1 MNEENEKS
9 VNEVTD
15 MGEDISPDEG
25 NGDASDNADAADGAN
40 GADAAD
46 IHALEEQVA
55 ALTAENVRLRNQLF
69 CEREGI
75 PRELADDIICA
86 ASARAVGGVSFK
98 EAAREIF
105 GRISKFGGSGQKIS
119 TGVRSRREGNGDDVL
134 RRAFGLK

>member
-9 VNEVTD
+9 VNEITD
-15 MGEDISPDEG
+15 MGGDISPDEG
-25 NGDASDNADAADGAN
+25 NGDVDVADDVN
-40 GADAAD
+40 VAD

-55 ALTAENVRLRNQLF
+55 ALTAENAKLRNQLF

-75 PRELADDIICA
+75 PRELTEDIICA
-86 ASARAVGGVSFK
+86 ASARAVGGVSFE
-98 EAAREIF
+98 EAARDIF

>member
-9 VNEVTD
+9 VNEITD
-15 MGEDISPDEG
+15 MGGDISPDEG
-25 NGDASDNADAADGAN
+25 NGDVDVADVADV
-40 GADAAD
+40 ADAAD

-55 ALTAENVRLRNQLF
+55 ALTAENAKLRNQLF
-69 CEREGI
+69 CAREGI
-75 PRELADDIICA
+75 PRELTEDIICA
-86 ASARAVGGVSFK
+86 ASARAVGGVSFE
-98 EAAREIF
+98 EAARGIF

>member
-9 VNEVTD
+9 VNEITD
-15 MGEDISPDEG
+15 MGGDISPDEG
-25 NGDASDNADAADGAN
+25 NGDVDVADAADAADV
-40 GADAAD
+40 ADAAD
-46 IHALEEQVA
+46 IHVLEEQVA
-55 ALTAENVRLRNQLF
+55 ALTAENAKLRNQLF

-75 PRELADDIICA
+75 PRELAEDIICA
-86 ASARAVGGVSFK
+86 ASARAVGGVSFE
-98 EAAREIF
+98 EAARDIF

>member
-25 NGDASDNADAADGAN
+25 NGDASDNADVADGAD
-40 GADAAD
+40 GAD

-86 ASARAVGGVSFK
+86 ASARAVGGVSFE

-105 GRISKFGGSGQKIS
+105 GRISKFGGSCQKIS

>member
-9 VNEVTD
+9 VNEITD
-15 MGEDISPDEG
+15 MVGDISPDEG
-25 NGDASDNADAADGAN
+25 NGDVDVADVAN
-40 GADAAD
+40 AAD

-55 ALTAENVRLRNQLF
+55 ALTAENAKLRNQLF

-75 PRELADDIICA
+75 PRELTEDIICA
-86 ASARAVGGVSFK
+86 ASARAVGGVSFE
-98 EAAREIF
+98 EAARDIF

>member
-9 VNEVTD
+9 VNEITD
-15 MGEDISPDEG
+15 MGGDISPDEG
-25 NGDASDNADAADGAN
+25 NGDVDVADVAN
-40 GADAAD
+40 AAD

-55 ALTAENVRLRNQLF
+55 ALTAENAKLRNQLF

-75 PRELADDIICA
+75 PRELTEDIICA
-86 ASARAVGGVSFK
+86 ASARAVGGVSFE
-98 EAAREIF
+98 EAAIDIF

>member
-9 VNEVTD
+9 VNEITD
-15 MGEDISPDEG
+15 MGGDISPDEG
-25 NGDASDNADAADGAN
+25 NGDASDNADGVNVADV
-40 GADAAD
+40 ADAAD

-55 ALTAENVRLRNQLF
+55 ALTAENTKLRNQLF

-75 PRELADDIICA
+75 PRELTEDIICA
-86 ASARAVGGVSFK
+86 ASARAVEGVSFE
-98 EAAREIF
+98 EAARDIF

>member
-9 VNEVTD
+9 VNEITD
-15 MGEDISPDEG
+15 MGGDISPDEG
-25 NGDASDNADAADGAN
+25 NGDVDVADVAN
-40 GADAAD
+40 AAD

-55 ALTAENVRLRNQLF
+55 ALTAENAKLRNQLF

-75 PRELADDIICA
+75 PRELTEDIICA
-86 ASARAVGGVSFK
+86 APARAVGGVSFE
-98 EAAREIF
+98 EAARDIF

>member
-9 VNEVTD
+9 VNEITD
-15 MGEDISPDEG
+15 MGGGISPDEG
-25 NGDASDNADAADGAN
+25 NGDVDVADVAN
-40 GADAAD
+40 AAD

-55 ALTAENVRLRNQLF
+55 ALTAENAKLRNQLF

-75 PRELADDIICA
+75 PRELAEDIICA
-86 ASARAVGGVSFK
+86 ASARAVGGVSFE
-98 EAAREIF
+98 EAARDIF

>member
-9 VNEVTD
+9 VNEITD
-15 MGEDISPDEG
+15 MGGDISPDEG
-25 NGDASDNADAADGAN
+25 NGDVDVADGVN
-40 GADAAD
+40 VADAAD

-55 ALTAENVRLRNQLF
+55 ALTAENAKLRNQLF

-75 PRELADDIICA
+75 PRELAEDIICA
-86 ASARAVGGVSFK
+86 ASARAVGGVSFE
-98 EAAREIF
+98 EAARDIF

-119 TGVRSRREGNGDDVL
+119 TGVRSHREGNGDDVL

>member
-9 VNEVTD
+9 VNEITD
-15 MGEDISPDEG
+15 MGGDISPDEG
-25 NGDASDNADAADGAN
+25 NGDVDVADVAN
-40 GADAAD
+40 AAD

-55 ALTAENVRLRNQLF
+55 ALTAENAKLRNQLF

-75 PRELADDIICA
+75 PRELTEDIICA
-86 ASARAVGGVSFK
+86 ASVRAVGGVSFE
-98 EAAREIF
+98 EAARDIF

>member
-9 VNEVTD
+9 VNEITD
-15 MGEDISPDEG
+15 MGGDISPDEG
-25 NGDASDNADAADGAN
+25 NGDVDVVDVADVADVAN
-40 GADAAD
+40 AAD

-55 ALTAENVRLRNQLF
+55 ALTAENAKLRNQLF

-75 PRELADDIICA
+75 PRELAEDIICA
-86 ASARAVGGVSFK
+86 ASARAVGGVSFE
-98 EAAREIF
+98 EAARDIF

>member
-9 VNEVTD
+9 VNEITD
-15 MGEDISPDEG
+15 MCGDISPDEG
-25 NGDASDNADAADGAN
+25 NGDVDVADVAN
-40 GADAAD
+40 AAD

-55 ALTAENVRLRNQLF
+55 ALTAENAKLRNQLF

-75 PRELADDIICA
+75 PRELTEDIICA
-86 ASARAVGGVSFK
+86 ASARAVGGVSFE
-98 EAAREIF
+98 EAARDIF

>member
-9 VNEVTD
+9 VNEITD
-15 MGEDISPDEG
+15 MGGDISPDEG
-25 NGDASDNADAADGAN
+25 NGDVDVADVANAT
-40 GADAAD
+40 D

-55 ALTAENVRLRNQLF
+55 ALTAENAKLRNQLF

-75 PRELADDIICA
+75 PRELTEDIICA
-86 ASARAVGGVSFK
+86 ASARAVGGVSFE
-98 EAAREIF
+98 EAARDIF

>member
-9 VNEVTD
+9 VNEITD
-15 MGEDISPDEG
+15 MGGDISPDEG
-25 NGDASDNADAADGAN
+25 NGDVDVADVDN
-40 GADAAD
+40 AAD

-55 ALTAENVRLRNQLF
+55 ALTAENAKLRNQLF

-75 PRELADDIICA
+75 PRELAEDIICA
-86 ASARAVGGVSFK
+86 ASARAVGGVSFE
-98 EAAREIF
+98 EAARYIF

>member
-1 MNEENEKS
+1 MNEENKKS
-9 VNEVTD
+9 VNEITD
-15 MGEDISPDEG
+15 MGGDISPDEG
-25 NGDASDNADAADGAN
+25 NGDVDVADVADVAN
-40 GADAAD
+40 AAD

-55 ALTAENVRLRNQLF
+55 ALTAENAKLRNQLF

-75 PRELADDIICA
+75 PRELAEGIICA
-86 ASARAVGGVSFK
+86 ASARAVGGVSFE
-98 EAAREIF
+98 EAARDIF

>member
-9 VNEVTD
+9 VNEITD
-15 MGEDISPDEG
+15 MGGDISSDDG
-25 NGDASDNADAADGAN
+25 NGDADVADVADVAN
-40 GADAAD
+40 AAD

-55 ALTAENVRLRNQLF
+55 ALTAENAKLRNQLF

-75 PRELADDIICA
+75 PRELTEDIICA
-86 ASARAVGGVSFK
+86 ASARAVGGVSFE
-98 EAAREIF
+98 EAARDIF

>member
-9 VNEVTD
+9 VNEITD
-15 MGEDISPDEG
+15 MGGDISPDEG
-25 NGDASDNADAADGAN
+25 NGDVYVADVVN
-40 GADAAD
+40 AAD

-55 ALTAENVRLRNQLF
+55 ALTAENAKLRNQLF

-75 PRELADDIICA
+75 PRELAEDIICA
-86 ASARAVGGVSFK
+86 ASARAVGGVSFE
-98 EAAREIF
+98 EAARDIF

>member
-9 VNEVTD
+9 VNEITD
-15 MGEDISPDEG
+15 MGGDISPDEG
-25 NGDASDNADAADGAN
+25 NGDVDVADGADV
-40 GADAAD
+40 ADAAD

-55 ALTAENVRLRNQLF
+55 ALTAENAKLRNQLF

-75 PRELADDIICA
+75 PRELTEDIICA
-86 ASARAVGGVSFK
+86 ASARAVGGVSFE
-98 EAAREIF
+98 EAARDIF

>member
-9 VNEVTD
+9 VNEITD
-15 MGEDISPDEG
+15 MGGDISPDEG
-25 NGDASDNADAADGAN
+25 NGDADVADVAN
-40 GADAAD
+40 AAD

-55 ALTAENVRLRNQLF
+55 ALTAENAKLCNQLF

-75 PRELADDIICA
+75 PRELAEDIICA
-86 ASARAVGGVSFK
+86 ASARAVGGVSFE
-98 EAAREIF
+98 EAARDIF

>member
-9 VNEVTD
+9 VNEITD
-15 MGEDISPDEG
+15 MGGDISSDDG
-25 NGDASDNADAADGAN
+25 NGDVDVADVAN
-40 GADAAD
+40 VAD

-55 ALTAENVRLRNQLF
+55 ALTAENAKLRNQLF

-75 PRELADDIICA
+75 PRELTEDIICA
-86 ASARAVGGVSFK
+86 ASARAVGGVSFE
-98 EAAREIF
+98 EAARDIF

>member
-9 VNEVTD
+9 VNEITD
-15 MGEDISPDEG
+15 MGGDISPDEG
-25 NGDASDNADAADGAN
+25 NGDVDVADVAN
-40 GADAAD
+40 AAD

-55 ALTAENVRLRNQLF
+55 ALTAENAKLRNQLF

-75 PRELADDIICA
+75 PRVLTEDIICA
-86 ASARAVGGVSFK
+86 ASARAVGGVSFE
-98 EAAREIF
+98 EAARDIF

>member
-9 VNEVTD
+9 VNEITD
-15 MGEDISPDEG
+15 MGGDISPDEG
-25 NGDASDNADAADGAN
+25 NGDVDVADV
-40 GADAAD
+40 ADAAD

-55 ALTAENVRLRNQLF
+55 ALTAENAKLRNQLF

-75 PRELADDIICA
+75 PRELTEDIICA
-86 ASARAVGGVSFK
+86 ASARAVGGVSFE

>member
-9 VNEVTD
+9 VNEITD
-15 MGEDISPDEG
+15 MGGDISPDED
-25 NGDASDNADAADGAN
+25 NGDVDVADGVNVADV
-40 GADAAD
+40 ADAAD

-55 ALTAENVRLRNQLF
+55 ALTAENAKLRNQLF

-75 PRELADDIICA
+75 PRELTEDIICA
-86 ASARAVGGVSFK
+86 ASARAVGGVSFE
-98 EAAREIF
+98 EAARDIF

>member
-9 VNEVTD
+9 VNEITD
-15 MGEDISPDEG
+15 MGGDISPDEG
-25 NGDASDNADAADGAN
+25 NGDVDVADVTDVAN
-40 GADAAD
+40 AAD

-55 ALTAENVRLRNQLF
+55 ALTAENAKLRNQLF

-75 PRELADDIICA
+75 PRELAEDIICA
-86 ASARAVGGVSFK
+86 ASARAVGGVSFE
-98 EAAREIF
+98 EAARDIF

>member
-9 VNEVTD
+9 VNEITD
-15 MGEDISPDEG
+15 MGGDISPDEG
-25 NGDASDNADAADGAN
+25 NGDVDVADVAN
-40 GADAAD
+40 AAD

-55 ALTAENVRLRNQLF
+55 ALTAENAKLRNQLF
-69 CEREGI
+69 CERKGI
-75 PRELADDIICA
+75 PCELAEDIICA
-86 ASARAVGGVSFK
+86 ASARAVGGVSFE
-98 EAAREIF
+98 EAARDIF

>member
-9 VNEVTD
+9 VNEITD
-15 MGEDISPDEG
+15 MGGDISPDGG
-25 NGDASDNADAADGAN
+25 NGDVDVADVADVAN
-40 GADAAD
+40 AAD

-55 ALTAENVRLRNQLF
+55 ALTAENAKLRNQLF

-75 PRELADDIICA
+75 PRELTEDIICA
-86 ASARAVGGVSFK
+86 ASARAVGGVSFE
-98 EAAREIF
+98 EAARDIF

>member
-9 VNEVTD
+9 VNEITN
-15 MGEDISPDEG
+15 MGGDISPDEG
-25 NGDASDNADAADGAN
+25 NGDVDVADV
-40 GADAAD
+40 ADAAD

-55 ALTAENVRLRNQLF
+55 ALTAENAKLRNQLF

-75 PRELADDIICA
+75 PRELTEDIICA
-86 ASARAVGGVSFK
+86 ASARAVGGVSFE
-98 EAAREIF
+98 EAARDIF

>member
-9 VNEVTD
+9 VNEITD
-15 MGEDISPDEG
+15 MGGDISPDEG
-25 NGDASDNADAADGAN
+25 NGDVDVADVANAAE
-40 GADAAD
+40 

-55 ALTAENVRLRNQLF
+55 ALTAENAKLRNQLF
-69 CEREGI
+69 CERKGI
-75 PRELADDIICA
+75 PRELAEDIICA
-86 ASARAVGGVSFK
+86 ASARAVGGVSFE
-98 EAAREIF
+98 EAARDIF

>member
-9 VNEVTD
+9 VNEITN
-15 MGEDISPDEG
+15 MGGDISPDEG
-25 NGDASDNADAADGAN
+25 NGDVDVADV
-40 GADAAD
+40 ADAAD

-55 ALTAENVRLRNQLF
+55 ALTAENAKLRNQLS

-75 PRELADDIICA
+75 PRELTEDIICA
-86 ASARAVGGVSFK
+86 ASARAVGGVSFE
-98 EAAREIF
+98 EAARDIF

>member
-9 VNEVTD
+9 VNEITD
-15 MGEDISPDEG
+15 MGGDISPDEG
-25 NGDASDNADAADGAN
+25 NGDVDVADVDN
-40 GADAAD
+40 AAD

-55 ALTAENVRLRNQLF
+55 ALTAENAKLRNQLF

-75 PRELADDIICA
+75 PRELAEDIICA
-86 ASARAVGGVSFK
+86 ASARAVGGVSFE
-98 EAAREIF
+98 EAARDIF
-105 GRISKFGGSGQKIS
+105 GRRSKFGGSGQKIS

>member
-9 VNEVTD
+9 VNEITD
-15 MGEDISPDEG
+15 MGGDISPDEG
-25 NGDASDNADAADGAN
+25 NGDVDVADV
-40 GADAAD
+40 ADAAD

-55 ALTAENVRLRNQLF
+55 ALTAENAKLRNQLF

-75 PRELADDIICA
+75 PRELTEDIICA
-86 ASARAVGGVSFK
+86 ASARAVGGVSFE
-98 EAAREIF
+98 EAARDIF

>member
-9 VNEVTD
+9 VNEITD
-15 MGEDISPDEG
+15 MGGDISPDEG
-25 NGDASDNADAADGAN
+25 NGDVDVADVAN
-40 GADAAD
+40 AAD
-46 IHALEEQVA
+46 IHALEGQVE
-55 ALTAENVRLRNQLF
+55 ALTAENAKLRNQLF

-75 PRELADDIICA
+75 PRELTEDIICA
-86 ASARAVGGVSFK
+86 ASARAVGGVSFE
-98 EAAREIF
+98 EAARDIF

>member
-9 VNEVTD
+9 VNEITD
-15 MGEDISPDEG
+15 MGGDISPDEG
-25 NGDASDNADAADGAN
+25 NGDVDVADVAN
-40 GADAAD
+40 AAD

-55 ALTAENVRLRNQLF
+55 ALTAENAKLRNQLF

-75 PRELADDIICA
+75 PRELTEDIICA
-86 ASARAVGGVSFK
+86 ASARAVGGVSFE
-98 EAAREIF
+98 EAARDIF

-119 TGVRSRREGNGDDVL
+119 TGVRSRREANGDDVL

>member
-9 VNEVTD
+9 VNEITD
-15 MGEDISPDEG
+15 MGGDISPDEG
-25 NGDASDNADAADGAN
+25 NGDVDVADVAN
-40 GADAAD
+40 AAD

-55 ALTAENVRLRNQLF
+55 ALTAENAKLRNQLF

-75 PRELADDIICA
+75 PRVLTEVIICA
-86 ASARAVGGVSFK
+86 ASARAVGGVSFE
-98 EAAREIF
+98 EAARDIF

>member
-9 VNEVTD
+9 VNEITD
-15 MGEDISPDEG
+15 MGGDISSDDG
-25 NGDASDNADAADGAN
+25 NGDADVADVADV
-40 GADAAD
+40 ADAAD

-55 ALTAENVRLRNQLF
+55 ALTAENAKLRNQLF

-75 PRELADDIICA
+75 PRELTEDIICA
-86 ASARAVGGVSFK
+86 ASARAVGGVSFE
-98 EAAREIF
+98 EAARDIF